1 MQCMRLIKKKF
12 VIFLLLL
19 LFLMSNFR
27 VFVVSRSCCLWQQ
40 NNRCGGLR
48 GEMWAGDNELESSD
62 ISIDELPN
70 WVPFPGEVFGS
81 LV

>member
-1 MQCMRLIKKKF
+1 M
-12 VIFLLLL
+12 
-19 LFLMSNFR
+19 
-27 VFVVSRSCCLWQQ
+27 VSRSCCLWQQ

-48 GEMWAGDNELESSD
+48 GEMRAGDNELESSD